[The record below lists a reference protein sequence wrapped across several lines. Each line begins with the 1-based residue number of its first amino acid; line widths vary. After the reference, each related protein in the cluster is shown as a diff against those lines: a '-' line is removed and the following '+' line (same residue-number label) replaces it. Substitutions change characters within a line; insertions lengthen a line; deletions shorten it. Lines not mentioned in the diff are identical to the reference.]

1 MISAIAVCNELID
14 KSIEEN
20 CPLTPLK
27 LQKLLFLIYAY
38 GYKYSKEPVFN
49 AEFSAWQY
57 GPVCETVYYMFSDFG
72 ATAITDFASDAKGN
86 RYFPNWKKAS
96 NENLKKAFNEVWA
109 KFSDKS
115 SVDLVKL
122 THRKNGAWS
131 KTKTNCRI
139 DNLAIF
145 CDIREGLYEEARI

>member
-38 GYKYSKEPVFN
+38 GYKYSKEPVFK

-57 GPVCETVYYMFSDFG
+57 GPVCEPIYYMFSEFG
-72 ATAITDFASDAKGN
+72 ANTITEFAADAKGN
-86 RYFPNWKKAS
+86 RFFQTGKRNQM
-96 NENLKKAFNEVWA
+96 E
-109 KFSDKS
+109 
-115 SVDLVKL
+115 
-122 THRKNGAWS
+122 T
-131 KTKTNCRI
+131 
-139 DNLAIF
+139 
-145 CDIREGLYEEARI
+145 